1 MRLFVSHY
9 SLTGLVHY
17 MIWNNSLLFL
27 CLNED
32 LESSIFTMRSNL
44 PVFHHNTVR
53 MVILSN
59 SPACKQHNFWL
70 CFAMGGAVLFLTQI
84 LNLSLS
90 LVFQSDILK
99 RQTQWCTNA
108 RVVRKSRPAKE
119 R

>member
-1 MRLFVSHY
+1 
-9 SLTGLVHY
+9 

-27 CLNED
+27 HLNED

-59 SPACKQHNFWL
+59 SPTCKHTTFGYVLQRV
-70 CFAMGGAVLFLTQI
+70 GGAALFFTKI

-90 LVFQSDILK
+90 LFFFNQILSNYKHNGAQMLVLSGNQDQQKKGDSDV
-99 RQTQWCTNA
+99 Q
-108 RVVRKSRPAKE
+108 
-119 R
+119 

>member
-1 MRLFVSHY
+1 MAHY
-9 SLTGLVHY
+9 V
-17 MIWNNSLLFL
+17 IWNNSLLFL

-32 LESSIFTMRSNL
+32 LESSIFTMRNNL

-53 MVILSN
+53 IVILSN
-59 SPACKQHNFWL
+59 SPTCKHTTSGYVLQWV
-70 CFAMGGAVLFLTQI
+70 GGAVLFLTQI

-90 LVFQSDILK
+90 LVFQSDTLK
-99 RQTQWCTNA
+99 RQTQWCTSA